1 MADPLKLG
9 VLISGSGSN
18 LQSIIDHIEKGSLNA
33 IIKIVISNNP
43 DAYGIIRAKKHGLPI
58 LVFKHEDFKTRED
71 FDLELI
77 QALQNNH
84 VQLIVLAGF
93 MRILTPAFLRAF
105 PQRIINIHPAL
116 LPAFPGTHVQ
126 KQALEYGVK
135 FSGCTVHFVD
145 EGVDT
150 GPIIIQSVLPV
161 LDDDTE
167 ETLAARILKEEHRIY
182 PQAIQ
187 FYADGKIEINGRKV
201 KIKSANANKT
211 SFPALHNPPLAGD

>member
-1 MADPLKLG
+1 MADKLKLG

-18 LQSIIDHIEKGSLNA
+18 LQSIIDHIENGSLNA
-33 IIKIVISNNP
+33 VIKIVISNNS
-43 DAYGIIRAKKHGLPI
+43 DAYGITRAKKHGLPV
-58 LVFKHEDFKTRED
+58 LVFKHEDFKNRED

-77 QALQNNH
+77 KTLQNNH
-84 VQLIVLAGF
+84 VQLVVLAGF
-93 MRILTPAFLRAF
+93 MRILTTAFLRAF

-161 LDDDTE
+161 HDDDTE

-187 FYADGKIEINGRKV
+187 FYADGKIEIDGRKV
-201 KIKSANANKT
+201 KIKSTSKT
-211 SFPALHNPPLAGD
+211 SSPALHNPPLAGD